1 MEAFKSCLFVAFV
14 FIHQSHSLLC
24 FFLTKTKS
32 TKNTIKTVLTYYFT
46 VTKSMTTLQ
55 LNAEIYEALMSE
67 EAFFTTVDQSSKM
80 LFRVE
85 FKR

>member
-1 MEAFKSCLFVAFV
+1 
-14 FIHQSHSLLC
+14 
-24 FFLTKTKS
+24 
-32 TKNTIKTVLTYYFT
+32 
-46 VTKSMTTLQ
+46 MTSLQ

-67 EAFFTTVDQSSKM
+67 EAFFTTVEQSSKM